1 MSRPTDASTAQSAL
15 SITHCMDSPGAPVVI
30 SGYWTGPDV
39 DDGCG
44 SVEAMPRLSRS
55 EAVLMVLYNS
65 LQSVTNKTVFHRN
78 SVSMT

>member
-1 MSRPTDASTAQSAL
+1 MSQRSRSLVGRSSSGSSAGVAAVSRSTDASTAQSAL

-44 SVEAMPRLSRS
+44 SIEAMLERII
-55 EAVLMVLYNS
+55 
-65 LQSVTNKTVFHRN
+65 
-78 SVSMT
+78 